1 MKVHNLLVTGSHTSS
16 GEDIRLIS
24 SSVAATNLSQDNRI
38 ASLESAAISGTTITR
53 LNSLETTTGS
63 LNTYTSSVTTRLNS
77 IETTTSSLNGFTSST
92 SPRLN
97 SIEGKTGSF
106 ATTGSN
112 IFVGNQ
118 TISGSIIP
126 SVDNTYDLGS
136 VTHQF
141 RDLYLSSASLYID
154 GTKVLGSTAQ
164 ELQITTDTGQ
174 SFKILEA
181 GSDNITLQSADGN
194 IELKSSG
201 GGDVILDPTTGVI
214 ALKGTTTLYAGNKIL
229 SSDGN
234 AIQIGNST
242 TITGSLIVTGFI
254 ETQELRTTYISSSIL
269 YRSGS
274 TKFGDELTDT
284 HTFTGSLLISGSLTA
299 TSITGSLFGTS
310 SESISSS
317 YPFVGNG
324 STVRSFNT
332 LNNSMTESFIVG
344 LNAGYNATGSWD
356 LTAIGTR
363 AAYQGYGAESLIAIG
378 YQAGYQAEENR
389 YSIFLGQEAGYQ
401 STTYGSIYMGLSSG
415 YGANADSA
423 NFIGYNAGIGATRAD
438 YSNFIGVLSGH
449 YAENASGSNF
459 IGGSSGK
466 YQTGSAYSNYI
477 GYNVANNRNS
487 ANYLGRNNIIIGNS
501 LTLPTNSKDSIN
513 IGGLIFGSGSHWP
526 DNNMVSDPFPFS
538 GSANGKIGINQPLP
552 QFNFDVSGSGRFTS
566 NLTVT
571 GSLTTTGDININS
584 NGIFIDRSSSGE
596 PYIFFKKNG
605 TTRASIYAR
614 DNAEGLRFFSAQ
626 NDFSGSVNVTGSFI
640 TNNLNGSLGYKTA
653 RFSSNDDVNGTRILI
668 DNTGNTINYGLFV
681 GGSSQGAGTDKF
693 SIGTLNTDY
702 TYISRSLVVLD
713 ATGSLG
719 LGTQTPTNTLHIL
732 GRSDNQLKID
742 VVSGGTF
749 SSINFARNNVT
760 SGVIGYN
767 HNTNEFQVPY
777 SNNASSYVVMYA
789 GGAPKVTLKATGFM
803 GVGTSDPQAKLHV
816 DDGSVVV
823 RTTPSTHSTY
833 NWYSIT
839 DSHNTVRIKD
849 GNELY
854 IKKEVAGGSYGAF
867 VLHPQTVGL
876 NFDVT
881 FDLTI
886 GTPSSSYRH
895 IAIAICSDGTNT
907 TSNYDYIVLR
917 HNVNDPSTNQ
927 IRIDVAGNTEQ
938 SYVSSAV
945 PNFADGTQR
954 RIQIRARNNFY
965 VVEVDGS
972 VIHSFMASART
983 RTNGKVGFAIYEST
997 DANTYMYVRNFKIKD
1012 YSSERSVLY
1021 GWNTGEGL
1029 IGNKTQIRSN
1039 NSVTAMGRS
1048 YAHFPA
1054 PSANGAAS
1062 IYLKNRRSYTKIQG
1076 YIRVRGGGSTDGW
1089 TNSGASISNDT
1100 FMDGIAITGFDS
1112 SGANE
1117 TWIWGILCNNY
1128 DANEYAV
1135 NKPSF
1140 VGSNYSTFL
1149 TSHSTVNG
1157 LWLYTNDGSGRAP
1170 VRTFYFNRELG
1181 SALDGDIRIRIM
1193 SDQSPEDNE
1202 DAGIEEFGF
1211 NLIPANSNDFG
1222 NPENNKKLGEFI
1234 PAGTP
1239 IQVVA
1244 GSTTFSS
1251 GGSGNS
1257 VSLGTGCSGASPA
1270 WSCGIQIVS
1279 VKFTPKRANS
1289 LILIQT
1295 NNLAAWETSNASD
1308 HFYLFA
1314 SNTEDGN
1321 VLVKSGMYL
1330 QNVGGIGGANGGI
1343 MCLNGSANS
1352 WGTTQKTISF
1362 RLGTTGSGS
1371 VYQYNPYYNAGGFD
1385 ASTVGTFT
1393 YIITEIAQ

>member
-1 MKVHNLLVTGSHTSS
+1 MANGAFKFKDNSGNVVSFISGSGSDIIISGGTLDLSGMSGLTLGNVT
-16 GEDIRLIS
+16 L
-24 SSVAATNLSQDNRI
+24 
-38 ASLESAAISGTTITR
+38 SGTTQNAVSTSHAASY
-53 LNSLETTTGS
+53 LLTSSFNSYSGTTDTVIGS
-63 LNTYTSSVTTRLNS
+63 LQTS
-77 IETTTSSLNGFTSST
+77 TSSLNTFTSSAN
-92 SPRLN
+92 SRLN
-97 SIEGKTGSF
+97 SIEGVSGSY

-112 IFVGNQ
+112 IFIGTQ
-118 TISGSIIP
+118 TISGSVVP
-126 SVDNTYDLGS
+126 SVNNTYDLGS
-136 VTHQF
+136 PTHQF
-141 RDLYLSSASLYID
+141 RHIYISSGSLYID
-154 GTKVLGSTAQ
+154 GTKVLGSTSQ

-181 GSDNITLQSADGN
+181 GSDTITLQSADGN
-194 IELKSSG
+194 ITLASSG
-201 GGDVILDPTTGVI
+201 GGDVILDPTSGII
-214 ALKGTTTLYAGNKIL
+214 ALKGTTQIYAGNKVR

-234 AIQIGNST
+234 NIVFGDGLTVSGSV
-242 TITGSLIVTGFI
+242 TITGFI
-254 ETQELRTTYISSSIL
+254 EAQELRTTYISSSIL

-274 TKFGDELTDT
+274 TKFGDELTDN
-284 HTFTGSLLISGSLTA
+284 HEFTGSVLISGSLSVPGSGLISGSSQIDVLSTTNIARIA
-299 TSITGSLFGTS
+299 TTGSNTFTGNIGVGVSPNS
-310 SESISSS
+310 SWSAQSKVIQ
-317 YPFVGNG
+317 VG
-324 STVRSFNT
+324 S
-332 LNNSMTESFIVG
+332 
-344 LNAGYNATGSWD
+344 
-356 LTAIGTR
+356 
-363 AAYQGYGAESLIAIG
+363 
-378 YQAGYQAEENR
+378 
-389 YSIFLGQEAGYQ
+389 
-401 STTYGSIYMGLSSG
+401 GSIYNDGLNNILVSNNTYYDGTNNIYINNG
-415 YGANADSA
+415 Y
-423 NFIGYNAGIGATRAD
+423 ATR
-438 YSNFIGVLSGH
+438 YYQELSG
-449 YAENASGSNF
+449 
-459 IGGSSGK
+459 
-466 YQTGSAYSNYI
+466 
-477 GYNVANNRNS
+477 
-487 ANYLGRNNIIIGNS
+487 
-501 LTLPTNSKDSIN
+501 
-513 IGGLIFGSGSHWP
+513 GSHYFQVAP
-526 DNNMVSDPFPFS
+526 NGISGGAATYTSSLFISNNT
-538 GSANGKIGINQPLP
+538 NIGINKTSPNAQL
-552 QFNFDVSGSGRFTS
+552 DVNGATIIS
-566 NLTVT
+566 
-571 GSLTTTGDININS
+571 GSLTTTGNINVNS
-584 NGIFIDRSSSGE
+584 DGIRINRSSSGE
-596 PYIFFKKNG
+596 PYIFFVKNG
-605 TTRASIYAR
+605 VTRASIYAR
-614 DNAEGLRFFSAQ
+614 DGAEGLRFFSAQ

-742 VVSGGTF
+742 VASGGTF

-760 SGVIGYN
+760 NGVIGYN

-823 RTTPSTHSTY
+823 RTTPSTHSAY

-849 GNELY
+849 SNELY

-983 RTNGKVGFAIYEST
+983 RTSGKVGFAIYEST

-1117 TWIWGILCNNY
+1117 TWIWGIVCNNY

-1149 TSHSTVNG
+1149 TNHSTING

-1202 DAGIEEFGF
+1202 DVGIEEFGF

-1257 VSLGTGCSGASPA
+1257 VSLGTSCSGASPA

-1330 QNVGGIGGANGGI
+1330 QNVGGTSGANGGI